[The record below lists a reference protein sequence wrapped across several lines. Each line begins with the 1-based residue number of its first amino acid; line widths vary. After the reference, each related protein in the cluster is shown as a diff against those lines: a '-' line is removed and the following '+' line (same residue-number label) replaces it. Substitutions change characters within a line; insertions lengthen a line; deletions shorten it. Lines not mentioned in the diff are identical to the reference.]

1 MKLGEKQEKT
11 VSLELSKNILDN
23 NAIGRLLT
31 SELELSTNSEL
42 LGSIY
47 KMLLISDRLDIDEQ
61 IDMQKQLKSERDL
74 ETKHNKEIIRALTG
88 RKKNPVKE
96 TVEKKEKKTETK
108 TKKTTEEKNVKPGG
122 TATPAGKTP
131 TTPTTPTNTP
141 VTPTSPVGTAVK
153 VITGGALVTSAAAIG
168 AAESGGNYDITFG
181 DTVDKKSGKIKNL
194 KGYPTPEELFG
205 KKLTDMTLSE
215 VKEFGQIRSAK
226 SPSSGASGKYQFMP
240 STLFGRVGKDGK
252 LRPGLVQQL
261 GLSMD
266 TKFTPQ
272 VQDKLQELLHT
283 QDVATLKRL
292 GVPIT
297 PGYEYM
303 AHYIGAR
310 GASAVHKSISK
321 GENVTVAQA
330 LVNDGL
336 QEPGP
341 NNKEL
346 YQIKV
351 NEFEKILEQRLVKKG
366 GLTSPHSAG
375 QEVGT
380 KIDSASQENKNLKK
394 SMAQKSGS
402 TTIINNQVNSS
413 SSTSESSGNNFSP
426 DDESIHHKK
435 ARE

>member
-11 VSLELSKNILDN
+11 VSAELSKPLLDN
-23 NAIGRLLT
+23 KSIGRLLT
-31 SELELSTNSEL
+31 SEIELSTASEL

-61 IDMQKQLKSERDL
+61 IDEQKKLKSERDL
-74 ETKHNKEIIRALTG
+74 ENKQNKEIILALTG
-88 RKKNPVKE
+88 RKRKPAKK
-96 TVEKKEKKTETK
+96 TVEEKQTTTETK
-108 TKKTTEEKNVKPGG
+108 TKKTTTETNVTPGK

-131 TTPTTPTNTP
+131 AASTTPTTTP
-141 VTPTSPVGTAVK
+141 VTPTNPVGTAVK
-153 VITGGALVTSAAAIG
+153 VITGAGLVTSAAAIG

-181 DTVDKKSGKIKNL
+181 DTVDKKTGKIKNL

-215 VKEFGQIRSAK
+215 VKEFGEIRSAK

-240 STLFGRVGKDGK
+240 STLFGRTGKDGK
-252 LRPGLVQQL
+252 HIPGLVEQL

-266 TKFTPQ
+266 TKFSPQ

-310 GASAVHKSISK
+310 GASAVYKSVSK
-321 GENVTVAQA
+321 GESITVAQA

-346 YQIKV
+346 YEIKV
-351 NEFEKILEQRLVKKG
+351 NQFEKILEQRLIKKG
-366 GLTSPHSAG
+366 GLSSPHSAG

-380 KIDSASQENKNLKK
+380 KIDTISEENKNLKK
-394 SMAQKSGS
+394 SASSKSTS
-402 TTIINNQVNSS
+402 TIINNQVDSKN
-413 SSTSESSGNNFSP
+413 STSENSGNNSVP
-426 DDESIHHKK
+426 DDTSVYHKK